1 MAGGKTTPRQKMI
14 NMMYLVLTA
23 LLALNVSKEIIK
35 AFNLIENS
43 LITST
48 SNIKAKNDMAR
59 KAIAKE
65 ENESAKAAGKYADEA
80 KKIADQFEK
89 NIDGIKADL
98 EVLAEGRKKDAESM
112 LVKGGVAELVQ
123 GDNME
128 VHANYFLLE
137 KGATRKDGKQ
147 WGFNPSGK
155 MRGDAVMSMINSTRD
170 DLLKVLDAAIKD
182 PNLGGKDDN
191 GETKKLLEESKKSLF
206 EKTALRAEN
215 GKKSDGGEG
224 GWVSMYLE
232 NSPLAGVF
240 ALLSKYTNDAR
251 SLESEITATLA
262 KAVNASDFKFD
273 KLAAVIS
280 APSSA
285 IMQGQTYEA
294 DIMLAAY
301 NSKAQMNIT
310 ANGAPVEIKDGIG
323 KYKSTG
329 VTPGEMSYKV
339 NITVPGPGGKTEN
352 LTAEAK
358 YSVFPPM
365 AAISADEL
373 NVFYVNLENPLSVAV
388 AGVDPK
394 NISVNVSAGNLQR
407 RPDGKYNVLIP
418 VRTANESIVTVTAK
432 MGDGRVM
439 NMGSKKFKIRN
450 VPSPIF
456 KVGAMSFSGP
466 VDLAQLKAQDIAS
479 AALDN
484 FVYESVKYTL
494 KSFVF
499 TSVNSKKEMV
509 DITCY
514 GSSLAP
520 IKANLSTLRSGN
532 IISFSQIQAVGP
544 GGVVKFLEGV
554 SAKIK

>member
-98 EVLAEGRKKDAESM
+98 EALAEGRKKEPEDM

-137 KGATRKDGKQ
+137 KGANRKDGKP
-147 WGFNPSGK
+147 WSFAPTGK
-155 MRGDAVMSMINSTRD
+155 MRGEAVQAMINGTRE

-191 GETKKLLEESKKSLF
+191 GETKKLLQEAKKSLA
-206 EKTALRAEN
+206 EKTALIAEDA
-215 GKKSDGGEG
+215 KKKDEGHG

-232 NSPLAGVF
+232 HSPLAGVF

-280 APSSA
+280 APNSA

-310 ANGAPVEIKDGIG
+310 ANGAAVEIKEGIG
-323 KYKSTG
+323 KYKATG

-352 LTAEAK
+352 LVAEAK

-373 NVFYVNLENPLSVAV
+373 RVFYVGLENPISVAV

-394 NISVNVSAGNLQR
+394 NISVSVSAGNLQR
-407 RPDGKYNVLIP
+407 RPDGRYNVLFP
-418 VRTANESIVTVTAK
+418 ARTANESIVSVTAK

-439 NMGSKKFKIRN
+439 NMGSQKFKIRN
-450 VPSPIF
+450 VPKPVFRAGAIAFDKPIT
-456 KVGAMSFSGP
+456 
-466 VDLAQLKAQDIAS
+466 LS
-479 AALDN
+479 ALQVQSTAVALLEN
-484 FVYESVKYTL
+484 FVYEGVKYTIQSY
-494 KSFVF
+494 KF
-499 TSVNSKKEMV
+499 TGIGSRGPKPVNV
-509 DITCY
+509 T
-514 GSSLAP
+514 GASLAP
-520 IKANLSTLRSGN
+520 IKPILSSMRPGEFVMFTEIR
-532 IISFSQIQAVGP
+532 AVGP
-544 GGVVKFLEGV
+544 SGPIYLDAASGVLQ
-554 SAKIK
+554 